1 MFDFL
6 LKQPSQKYQHSLLFD
21 DVLEKR
27 YQELVVRHHIHSD
40 AAQIQ
45 VLGHLQHLLDNISIQ
60 TEHRKQIVFNPLLS
74 STETPKSL
82 YIFGDVGRGKTM
94 VMDVFYD
101 ACPIKLKRRV
111 HFHAFMQEVHDYMH
125 QWRKQNEGDPLTS
138 LAKKIRKSS
147 LLLCFD
153 EFHVTDIADA
163 MLLSRLFTQLIKQG
177 VIFVATS
184 NQHPDDL
191 YKNGL
196 QRALF
201 LPFIKLLKQSSE
213 VIELVAKEDYRLLY
227 FKSMETVFYVGLPE
241 EGDVFLHQ
249 RFNELTN
256 NGSIE
261 SRTLH
266 VKNRAIEFSK
276 VHGDILFSSFDELCG
291 RALGPADYLEVA
303 NEFNAILLANI
314 PMLTMEI
321 RDQARRFVT
330 LIDTLYEN
338 NVKLICTLAQPLE
351 YFDFKDKDFDFQ
363 RTRSR
368 LIEMQS
374 EKYFQNDRLLFKS

>member
-6 LKQPSQKYQHSLLFD
+6 LKQPSQKYQHSQIFS

-45 VLGHLQHLLDNISIQ
+45 VLGHLQHLLDNISTQ
-60 TEHRKQIVFNPLLS
+60 TEQRKQIVFNPLVS
-74 STETPKSL
+74 SAEATKSL

-94 VMDVFYD
+94 LMDVFYD
-101 ACPIKLKRRV
+101 ACPIELKRRV

-163 MLLSRLFTQLIKQG
+163 MLLSRLFTKLIKQG

-201 LPFIKLLKQSSE
+201 LPFIALLKQSSE

-227 FKSMETVFYVGLPE
+227 FKSMETVFYVGQEE
-241 EGDVFLHQ
+241 EGDAFLQQ

-276 VHGDILFSSFDELCG
+276 VHGDILFSSFEELCS

-303 NEFNAILLANI
+303 NEFNAVLIANI

-338 NVKLICTLAQPLE
+338 NVKLICTLGQPLE
-351 YFDFKDKDFDFQ
+351 YFDFKDKDFDFK

-374 EKYFQNDRLLFKS
+374 EKYFQQKHTV